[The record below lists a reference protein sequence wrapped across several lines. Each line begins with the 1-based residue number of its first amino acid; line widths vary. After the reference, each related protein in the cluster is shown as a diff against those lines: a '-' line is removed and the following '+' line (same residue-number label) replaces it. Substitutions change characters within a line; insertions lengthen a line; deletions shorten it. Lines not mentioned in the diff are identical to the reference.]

1 MKMKSQF
8 YKNIILYKVYMV
20 FYENLSTY
28 DFLSK
33 KYNFEDYMEAF
44 TTAMGIL
51 FFVYMLLIA
60 QTEPFILLT
69 IMFGVIFGFLIVIDK
84 KHKKLYNSKLDNVR
98 DQINIIRNKLYNG
111 ENNVDKA
118 SSSKDNND
126 EIISE
131 EEDSNDDPII
141 ESISPHNFE
150 NMTNQLSLF

>member
-1 MKMKSQF
+1 
-8 YKNIILYKVYMV
+8 MV
-20 FYENLSTY
+20 FNENLSTY

-111 ENNVDKA
+111 ENNVAKA
-118 SSSKDNND
+118 SSSKDIND